1 MNMQYIEQ
9 QYSTVGYLHVPGGAG
24 VAVTVALEV
33 GPAYN
38 ANIRLY
44 RYVCRRRTTVTT
56 HTIQVVTTVIGFQI
70 HMILVEQLL

>member
-1 MNMQYIEQ
+1 MNMQYTSNSSIL
-9 QYSTVGYLHVPGGAG
+9 GYLHVPGGA
-24 VAVTVALEV
+24 VAVALEV

-44 RYVCRRRTTVTT
+44 RYVCRGRTYVTT